1 MLVII
6 SIIAAWS
13 FIKFIV
19 CENSAFIILNY
30 DDFMPSRIPKRK
42 FKQNIIYLISA
53 ITSAGVFV
61 IANYMFINFL
71 S

>member
-42 FKQNIIYLISA
+42 FKQNVIYLILA
-53 ITSAGVFV
+53 IASAGVFV
-61 IANYMFINFL
+61 LSNYLFINFL